1 MESDRR
7 EFIVK
12 LLQAAA
18 AISVSSIS
26 GIVSCSSLPFYSR
39 KPDSN
44 TFSALKSDR
53 IAVVG
58 AGAAGISAAHYLRE
72 KGYSNVVVF
81 EERNRV
87 GGKCSTV
94 KIDSHYYDM
103 GAVFTTSSYTE
114 VIALAKQFD
123 IKLDELEGQD
133 PAVILRPNHSQFEA
147 MSMSERSQL
156 LVAASEYLF
165 RLQKMESNLIFSPG
179 FENLRPDLMVPFSQ
193 WIKENSISS
202 ETLEFF
208 FGFTFTP
215 FGYGYSSEVP
225 AAYAIK
231 YYEQKLVSSLIQQ
244 SSHLKK
250 VNPGYQFLWEKV
262 ATNMNIQ
269 LNSSIEKINRV
280 RSIEPIEIIFKDKS
294 VEKFN
299 SIIFT
304 CPLEVVAKLLDCTA
318 EETTLFNSCKYYN
331 YHSIAIET
339 PKGFPST
346 GFLPANYRRER
357 ESHPLCW
364 LKRWDKQN
372 IAIFYA
378 LTDKDENIQNVANVV
393 KADLKSHGWK
403 LGDVRVANTWK
414 YFPHFTTADLQNKI
428 YDKLNGLQGEE
439 GIFIGGEIM
448 NFSTVELTTRFSKSL
463 IEKFY

>member
-7 EFIVK
+7 KFIVK
-12 LLQAAA
+12 LLQASAA
-18 AISVSSIS
+18 LSVSSIP
-26 GIVSCSSLPFYSR
+26 GLVGCSTLPFYGR

-53 IAVVG
+53 IAVIG

-81 EERNRV
+81 EERNRI
-87 GGKCSTV
+87 GGKCNTV
-94 KIDSHYYDM
+94 EIDSHYYDM

-114 VIALAKQFD
+114 VIALAKQFG

-147 MSMSERSQL
+147 MSVSERSQL
-156 LVAASEYLF
+156 LVAASDYLLH
-165 RLQKMESNLIFSPG
+165 LQRMDSNLIFAPG
-179 FENLRPDLMVPFSQ
+179 FGNLSPELMVPFSQ
-193 WIKENSISS
+193 WIKENSISP

-231 YYEQKLVSSLIQQ
+231 YYEQRLVSSLIQQ

-269 LNSSIEKINRV
+269 LNSSIEKISRV
-280 RSIEPIEIIFKDKS
+280 RSIKPIEIKLKDKS

-318 EETTLFNSCKYYN
+318 EESKLFNSSKYYN

-346 GFLPANYRRER
+346 GFLPANYNRMR

-364 LKRWDKQN
+364 LKRWDRQN

-378 LTDKDENIQNVANVV
+378 LTDRDENVQNVANVV
-393 KADLKSHGWK
+393 KADMKNHGWD
-403 LGDVRVANTWK
+403 LGAVRVANSWK

-428 YDKLNGLQGEE
+428 YDSLNGFQGEE
-439 GIFIGGEIM
+439 GVFIAGEIM

-463 IEKFY
+463 IEKYY